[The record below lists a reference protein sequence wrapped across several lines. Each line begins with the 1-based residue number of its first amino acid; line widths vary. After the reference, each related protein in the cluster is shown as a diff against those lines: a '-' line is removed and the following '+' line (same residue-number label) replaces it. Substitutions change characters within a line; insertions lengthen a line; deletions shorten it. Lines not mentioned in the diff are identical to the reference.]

1 MKKCCEMKGFLSFL
15 VLKLI
20 EKKNMSGEEISQ
32 EIKKRRGTKPSPGTI
47 YPVLKSLNQSSFI
60 EKVPNGSKAKKYR
73 LTKRGRKELNAATKK
88 FCEIFYD
95 MKDEFQKCCR

>member
-1 MKKCCEMKGFLSFL
+1 MVAALSSFRPL
-15 VLKLI
+15 FV
-20 EKKNMSGEEISQ
+20 SQ

-73 LTKRGRKELNAATKK
+73 LTKSGEKELKESTRKFVSIFCDMGGEFKK
-88 FCEIFYD
+88 A
-95 MKDEFQKCCR
+95 R